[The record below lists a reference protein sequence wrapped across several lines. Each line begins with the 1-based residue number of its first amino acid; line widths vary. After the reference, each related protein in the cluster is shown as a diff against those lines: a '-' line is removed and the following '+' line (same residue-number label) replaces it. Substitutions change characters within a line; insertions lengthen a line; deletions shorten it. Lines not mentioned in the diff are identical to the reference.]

1 LEKTVLKI
9 TNFLTLPDNRRL
21 AYAEFGQPDGHPV
34 FHFHGSPSSRL
45 EPLLLGDAVFRKLGL
60 RIIAPDRPGMGQ
72 SDFQL
77 DRGFSDWPND
87 VVFLAD
93 ALGLDKFSILGISG
107 GCGYVA
113 ACAAKVPE
121 RLHSAVIVS
130 GAWPMHYIED
140 MPTASRLLWF
150 LAKKAPIF
158 HKILLKLMLRS
169 LKGSPEKLL
178 ATFKKQLPPVDYAVI
193 ESPERMQA
201 FAQMSLE
208 SMRKGV
214 KGATRDLQL
223 YVQEWDF
230 SLDEIQIPLTLFHGE
245 KDMNVPIAAV
255 KRVMA
260 SLPMARLVTYPDEA
274 HISLI
279 VNHLD
284 VIAKALVGPK
294 APPICIEKSG

>member
-1 LEKTVLKI
+1 MKI
-9 TNFLTLPDNRRL
+9 TNVLTLPDNRRL
-21 AYAEFGQPDGHPV
+21 AYAEFGKPDGHPV

-45 EPLLLGDAVFRKLGL
+45 EPLLLGDDVFSQLGL

-72 SDFQL
+72 SDFQP
-77 DRGFSDWPND
+77 DRGFSDWPDD

-113 ACAAKVPE
+113 ACAAKVPK

-130 GAWPMHYIED
+130 GAWSMDYIED

-150 LAKKAPIF
+150 LAKKSPIF
-158 HKILLKLMLRS
+158 HKILLKVMLRS
-169 LKGSPEKLL
+169 LQGSPEKLL
-178 ATFKKQLPPVDYAVI
+178 ATFKKQLPPVDYAVV
-193 ESPERMQA
+193 ESPERMKP
-201 FAQMSLE
+201 FAQTSLE
-208 SMRKGV
+208 SMREGV
-214 KGATRDLQL
+214 KGATKDLQL

-230 SLDEIQIPLTLFHGE
+230 SLDEIQIPLTLFHGGQ
-245 KDMNVPIAAV
+245 DMNVPIVAV

-260 SLPMARLVTYPDEA
+260 SLPTARLITYPDEG

-279 VNHLD
+279 VNHID
-284 VIAKALVGPK
+284 AIAKALVGEK
-294 APPICIEKSG
+294 ESYICIEQAG

>member
-1 LEKTVLKI
+1 LKKTVLKI

-21 AYAEFGQPDGHPV
+21 AYAEFGKPDGHPV

-45 EPLLLGDAVFRKLGL
+45 EPLLLGDEIFSKLGL

-72 SDFQL
+72 SDFQP

-93 ALGLDKFSILGISG
+93 ALGLEKFSILGISG

-130 GAWPMHYIED
+130 GAWPMQYIED

-150 LAKKAPIF
+150 LAKKSPIF

-169 LKGSPEKLL
+169 LKGSPQKVL
-178 ATFKKQLPPVDYAVI
+178 ATFKKQLPPVDYAVV
-193 ESPERMQA
+193 ESPDRMKS
-201 FAQMSLE
+201 FCQMSLE
-208 SMRKGV
+208 SMCKGV

-223 YVQEWDF
+223 YVREWDF
-230 SLDEIQIPLTLFHGE
+230 SLDEIQIPLTLFHGGR
-245 KDMNVPIAAV
+245 DMNVSIVAV

-260 SLPMARLVTYPDEA
+260 SLPTARLVTYPDEG

-284 VIAKALVGPK
+284 AIAKVLVGEK
-294 APPICIEKSG
+294 ESHICIEQAG